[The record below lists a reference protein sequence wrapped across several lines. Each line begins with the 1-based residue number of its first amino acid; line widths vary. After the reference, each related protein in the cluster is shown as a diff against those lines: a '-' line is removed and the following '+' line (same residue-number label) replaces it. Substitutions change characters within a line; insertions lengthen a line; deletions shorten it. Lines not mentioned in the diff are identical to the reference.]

1 MVSDS
6 KKYLTVSALTQYLK
20 YKFDHDPYLERVYLT
35 GEISNFRL
43 RPTNQY
49 FSLKDDHAKIG
60 AMMFANAFRKLK
72 FTPEMGMKVLVIGR
86 IDLYPPSGDYQ
97 IIIDHMEPDGVGAL
111 YQAYEQLKN
120 KLAAEGLFN
129 RPKKSLPLFPQRIA
143 VITSESGAVI
153 HDIMTTV
160 ARRYPLAQIVLFP
173 ARVQGEGAADD
184 LVKQI
189 KHVQSLHNFD
199 VLIIGRGGGSL
210 EDLWPFNEEKVARA
224 LATVDIPV
232 ISSVGHETDTTLTD
246 LVADQ
251 RAATPTAAAEYATPV
266 LSEVIAQLHDYQ
278 KRLLQAIQRLIN
290 DEQQRL
296 HRLQQRPVM
305 QNPQMIYTNASRQV
319 DMLSQRLTL
328 VIKQY
333 LQSAQQQW
341 QNINQRLQQQNPQ
354 VQITNHIHDLQNVQ
368 TNLENAVRHYIDQKQ
383 QSLLLLTKNL
393 HLLNPLQVLQR
404 GYAYVTDE
412 QGKVLSQ
419 AHDYHDGQQ
428 ALIHINDAVINVT
441 INHVQQR
448 GES

>member
-1 MVSDS
+1 MPDT
-6 KKYLTVSALTQYLK
+6 KRYLTVSALTQYLK

-97 IIIDHMEPDGVGAL
+97 IIIEQMEPDGIGAL

-120 KLAAEGLFN
+120 KLAAEGLFS
-129 RPKKSLPLFPQRIA
+129 RPKKPLPLFPKRIA

-189 KHVQSLHNFD
+189 KHVQSLHDFD

-224 LATVDIPV
+224 LAAVDIPV

-278 KRLLQAIQRLIN
+278 KRLLQAIQHLITI
-290 DEQQRL
+290 DQQRL
-296 HRLQQRPVM
+296 QQIQQRPVM
-305 QNPQMIYTNASRQV
+305 RQPQMLYTDASRQV
-319 DMLSQRLTL
+319 DMLKQQLTL
-328 VIKQY
+328 LMKQH
-333 LQSAQQQW
+333 LQTATQQW
-341 QNINQRLQQQNPQ
+341 QNVNQRLRQQSLQ
-354 VQITNHIHDLQNVQ
+354 VQIANHKRDLQNVQ
-368 TNLENAVRHYIDQKQ
+368 TNLTNSINHYLQ
-383 QSLLLLTKNL
+383 QHQQQVASLTKNL
-393 HLLNPLQVLQR
+393 HLLSPLQVLQR
-404 GYAYVTDE
+404 GYAYLTDE
-412 QGKVLSQ
+412 NGKVLMQ
-419 AHDYHDGQQ
+419 PQDYHAGQQ
-428 ALIHINDAVINVT
+428 ALIHTNDAVITVT
-441 INHVQQR
+441 INHIQQR